1 MQPDEIRNTIVTSI
15 FSNDDLL
22 DILTL
27 KGGNAMK
34 LLELTNRE
42 SSDLDFSITEGKR
55 LSKEVEGVQI
65 EEQLSQSFE
74 ENGYKVISLKFSD
87 KPLKRKVITPP
98 YWGGYQ
104 IEFSIIS
111 LNKFHDLNERQKA
124 NINAYAESIE
134 HGKKKIKIDLSF
146 EEYTEPRI
154 ETKLNDFTIYLYSP
168 LMIVYEKIRASC
180 QQLPE
185 YKLGTEKARARDL
198 YDIYTMLTHKKQL
211 DLKDEVFNES
221 NFYIIQKM
229 FELKNVDLSLMLQL
243 GTIKN
248 ELKSDYEN
256 NVIPQ
261 IPGNQESPDFEFLF
275 SYNTEI
281 FEDLHTKLNI
291 L

>member
-1 MQPDEIRNTIVTSI
+1 MHADEIRDTIITSI

-34 LLELTNRE
+34 LLNLTNRE

-55 LSKEVEGVQI
+55 LSKEVEGQEI
-65 EEQLSQSFE
+65 EDQLNQSFE
-74 ENGYKVISLKFSD
+74 EIAYKVISFKFSN
-87 KPLKRKVITPP
+87 KPLKRKTLTPP

-111 LNKFHDLNERQKA
+111 LSKFQDLNEKQKA

-134 HGKKKIKIDLSF
+134 NGKKKIKIDLSF

-154 ETKLNDFTIYLYSP
+154 ETQLNDFTIYLYSP

-185 YKLGTEKARARDL
+185 YKLGSEKTRARDL
-198 YDIYTMLTHKKQL
+198 YDIYTLLTHKTQI
-211 DLKDEVFNES
+211 DLKDEVFNKN
-221 NFYIIQKM
+221 NFYIIKKM
-229 FELKNVDLSLMLQL
+229 FELKDVDFSLMLKL
-243 GTIKN
+243 ETIKN
-248 ELKSDYEN
+248 ELNSDYED
-256 NVIPQ
+256 NVLPQ
-261 IPGNQESPDFEFLF
+261 IPGNEEPPNFDFLF
-275 SYNTEI
+275 SYNNEI
-281 FEDLHTKLNI
+281 FKELYGILNT
-291 L
+291 